1 MFIKALFKKWVWIM
15 AVREMRRGLKP
26 LLLSMLCVILAVMS
40 IVIAYSFRDNVQ
52 SSIRLQSKSL
62 LGADLAL
69 ESRQPFAAEDEAL
82 FRSLAGDQSRQIGF
96 SSMAYFPAS
105 GKSRLVQVRAVS
117 GKFPYYGALETEPVS
132 AVEEFRQGADAL
144 IDENL
149 VLQIDARIGDRV
161 KIGDHEFRI
170 AGKLRRIPG
179 EPLTFS
185 LISPRVYI
193 PMSFLEGSRLLRRG
207 SLVRYRVYF
216 KFDSEQDVDALV
228 QRISPQLQRQG
239 LRADTVSLRM
249 ESISTAMENL
259 SRYLRLAVFIA
270 VLLAGVGVASGVHVY
285 MKQKTPAL
293 AVLRCVGASPA
304 ETVMVNLLQVLI
316 VTLAGSI
323 IGAALGAGLQ
333 RLLPLALKDFLPVVA
348 VPSVALS
355 GIWVGLGMGLGT
367 ALLFSLIP
375 LMPLRKIS
383 PLLALRASYETVGSL
398 WDPLLWLI
406 FLLIAGAVFG
416 FAVVTMTSWV
426 HGLYFTA
433 GILAVF
439 GLLVGVAK
447 GLSKLMRRFA
457 PGLLSFTWR
466 QGLANLYRPSNQT
479 VAVMLAIGLGTFLMV
494 TLYSVQSMLL
504 NEVEER
510 TGGGEP
516 NLVLFDV
523 QRDQRQSV
531 GELFQSFNIPI
542 REEVPIVTMRLAAIK
557 NRPVQEIRDDPKVR
571 IADWALR
578 REYRSTY
585 RSRLGKAERI
595 INGTWQGRV
604 DPGAQPIPVSLEKG
618 IAETLRVAIGDSLQ
632 FDVQG
637 VSLPTRV
644 ASIREVEWERLEPN
658 FFVVFPEGVL
668 EDAPQF
674 YAVVARVE
682 TGPASANLQRAIVE
696 RFPNVSVIDLN
707 LVLNTLESVLGKVSA
722 AIRFVALFT
731 ILTGI
736 AVLTSAVLSSRSQ
749 RVRESI
755 LLRTLGAPRRQIVT
769 SIVAEY
775 LFLAVIS
782 CLTGTALGIFASWGL
797 SFYFFQTAATIS
809 LAPILIILVAVTA
822 GTVFAGVLGCWGIF
836 RRSALEA
843 LRAEA

>member
-1 MFIKALFKKWVWIM
+1 MMRSLFKKWVWVM

-40 IVIAYSFRDNVQ
+40 VVVAYSFRDNVQ
-52 SSIRLQSKSL
+52 SSVRLQSKSL

-69 ESRQPFAAEDEAL
+69 ESRQPFTAEDEAL

-117 GKFPYYGALETEPVS
+117 GKFPYYGALETEPAL
-132 AVEEFRQGADAL
+132 AVEKFRQAADAL

-149 VLQIDARIGDRV
+149 VLQMDARIGDRV
-161 KIGDHEFRI
+161 KIGDHEFLI
-170 AGKLRRIPG
+170 AGKLRKIPG
-179 EPLTFS
+179 EPVAFS

-193 PMSFLEGSRLLRRG
+193 PMRFLEGSPLLERG

-216 KFDSEQDVDALV
+216 KFDSEHDVDGLV

-239 LRADTVSLRM
+239 LRADTVSRRM
-249 ESISTAMENL
+249 EAISTSVENL

-270 VLLAGVGVASGVHVY
+270 VLLAGAGVASGVHVY
-285 MKQKTPAL
+285 MKQKTPSVAL
-293 AVLRCVGASPA
+293 LRCVGAGPA
-304 ETVMVNLLQVLI
+304 ETVIINLLQVLI
-316 VTLAGSI
+316 VTLTGSV
-323 IGAALGAGLQ
+323 IGAALGGGLQ
-333 RLLPLALKDFLPVVA
+333 RLLPLALKDFLPVNAIPLV
-348 VPSVALS
+348 SFS
-355 GIWVGLGMGLGT
+355 GVGVGLGIGLGT

-375 LMPLRKIS
+375 LMPLRKVS
-383 PLLALRASYETVGSL
+383 PLLALRASYETVASR

-406 FLLIAGAVFG
+406 FLLIVGTIFG
-416 FAVVTMTSWV
+416 FALVTTTRWL

-439 GLLVGVAK
+439 GLLVGAAK

-504 NEVEER
+504 NEVQER
-510 TGGGEP
+510 TGIGEP

-523 QRDQRQSV
+523 QQNQRQSV
-531 GELFQSFNIPI
+531 GQLFQSFNILI
-542 REEVPIVTMRLAAIK
+542 RDEVPVVTMRLAAIK

-585 RSRLGKAERI
+585 RSRLGQAERI
-595 INGTWQGRV
+595 INGKWQGRV
-604 DPGAQPIPVSLEKG
+604 DPGTQPIPVSLEKG

-637 VSLPTRV
+637 VLLPTRV

-668 EDAPQF
+668 EGAPQF

-696 RFPNVSVIDLN
+696 RFPNVSLIDLN
-707 LVLNTLESVLGKVSA
+707 LVLNTLESILHKVSA

-736 AVLTSAVLSSRSQ
+736 AVLASAVLSSRAQ

-755 LLRTLGAPRRQIVT
+755 LLRTLGAARRQIVT

-775 LFLAVIS
+775 LFLALIS
-782 CLTGTALGIFASWGL
+782 CLTGTVLGIFASWGL

-809 LAPILIILVAVTA
+809 LAPILIIVLSVIA
-822 GTVFAGVLGCWGIF
+822 GTVVAGILGCWGIF

>member
-1 MFIKALFKKWVWIM
+1 MVRAIFKKWVWIM

-40 IVIAYSFRDNVQ
+40 VVVAYSFRDNVQ

-69 ESRQPFAAEDEAL
+69 ESRQPFTAEDEAL
-82 FRSLAGDQSRQIGF
+82 FRSLAGDQSHQIGF
-96 SSMAYFPAS
+96 SSMVYFPAS
-105 GKSRLVQVRAVS
+105 GKSRLAQVRAVS
-117 GKFPYYGALETEPVS
+117 GKFPYYGALETEPAS
-132 AVEEFRQGADAL
+132 AAAEFREGADAL
-144 IDENL
+144 VDENL

-170 AGKLRRIPG
+170 AGKLRKIPG
-179 EPLTFS
+179 EPVTFS
-185 LISPRVYI
+185 LISPRVYV
-193 PMSFLEGSRLLRRG
+193 PMSFLEGSPLLQRG

-216 KFDSEQDVDALV
+216 KFDAEQDVDALV

-239 LRADTVSLRM
+239 LRADTVSRRM
-249 ESISTAMENL
+249 EAISTAMENL

-285 MKQKTPAL
+285 TKQKTPSV
-293 AVLRCVGASPA
+293 AVLRCVGAGPA
-304 ETVMVNLLQVLI
+304 ETVMVNLIQVLI
-316 VTLAGSI
+316 VTLAGSLV
-323 IGAALGAGLQ
+323 GAALGAGLQ
-333 RLLPLALKDFLPVVA
+333 RLMPLALKDFLPVIA
-348 VPSVALS
+348 IPSVAFS
-355 GIWVGLGMGLGT
+355 GVWVGLGMGLGT
-367 ALLFSLIP
+367 ALLFSLIA
-375 LMPLRKIS
+375 LVPLRKIS

-398 WDPLLWLI
+398 RDPLLWLI
-406 FLLIAGAVFG
+406 FLLIAGTVFG
-416 FAVVTMTSWV
+416 FAVVTTARWF

-479 VAVMLAIGLGTFLMV
+479 TAVMLAIGLGTFLMV

-504 NEVEER
+504 NEVQER

-531 GELFQSFNIPI
+531 GELFRSFNIPI
-542 REEVPIVTMRLAAIK
+542 RDEVPVVTMRLTAIK
-557 NRPVQEIRDDPKVR
+557 NRPVQEIRDDPKMK
-571 IADWALR
+571 ISDWALR

-585 RSRLGKAERI
+585 RTRLGQAERI

-604 DPGAQPIPVSLEKG
+604 EPGTQPIPVSLEKG
-618 IAETLRVAIGDSLQ
+618 IAETLRVDIGDSLQ

-668 EDAPQF
+668 ESAPQF
-674 YAVVARVE
+674 YAVVARAE
-682 TGPASANLQRAIVE
+682 AGPASANLQRAIVE
-696 RFPNVSVIDLN
+696 RFSNVSVIDLN
-707 LVLNTLESVLGKVSA
+707 LVLNTLESILSKVSA

-731 ILTGI
+731 ILTGM
-736 AVLTSAVLSSRSQ
+736 AVLASAVLSSRSQ

-782 CLTGTALGIFASWGL
+782 CLTGTILGIFASWGL

-822 GTVFAGVLGCWGIF
+822 GTVVAGVLGCWGIF